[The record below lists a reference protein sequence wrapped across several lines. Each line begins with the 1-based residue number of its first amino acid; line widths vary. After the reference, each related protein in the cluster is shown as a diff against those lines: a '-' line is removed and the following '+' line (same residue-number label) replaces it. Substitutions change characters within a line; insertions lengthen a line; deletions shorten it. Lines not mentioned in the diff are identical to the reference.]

1 MFFDTFLNFRLISK
15 QKSEKQEI
23 VNLHNKLRSKIAK
36 GLETRGADGKAQPS
50 AANMKKVSWD
60 DELSTVAQVYIIYKI
75 TKNIYRYSIN
85 RTICTIA
92 INLK

>member
-1 MFFDTFLNFRLISK
+1 MNFRLISK

-50 AANMKKVSWD
+50 AANMKKLSWD
-60 DELSTVAQVYIIYKI
+60 DELSTVAQVYIINQMI
-75 TKNIYRYSIN
+75 ANIHKYNNISFLPNISVAEKYIL
-85 RTICTIA
+85 T
-92 INLK
+92 L